1 MFHKSTYFSEY
12 DLREFVSLKLT
23 HHKNLSP
30 CLYPKATVQKV
41 VNAAAPDPGCQPVP
55 FALQPVL
62 PLQKKMSVGDMN
74 CPSFAGCSYTKEE
87 KKVFVY

>member
-1 MFHKSTYFSEY
+1 M
-12 DLREFVSLKLT
+12 
-23 HHKNLSP
+23 
-30 CLYPKATVQKV
+30 QQ
-41 VNAAAPDPGCQPVP
+41 APDPGCQPVP

-87 KKVFVY
+87 KKGVCVLGFVLTFLKP